1 MKKLLLSLT
10 MLLTGIMAWAAP
22 ITELSDAVVGKV
34 FTIRSKDRGAFV
46 YNSAATTEYLSGSKK
61 SDQVYG
67 NNGNLDNH
75 DKNFLFAFVKDGD
88 KYFLYS
94 IGAEKYAVY
103 HTDNSVALST
113 EAPAAGVTLLSS
125 TGDTKANFPT
135 VIAIDGT
142 NHLNMTTNQNHG
154 IVYYNG
160 YFADPGNMLAIEA
173 VDGCVFNNET
183 KAFTDNRIS
192 FTYKY
197 TYDNNGT
204 KKEIGTQTINGIV
217 GNAYPTPSLVLPI
230 IYATPSAPEGNIS
243 ADKANSVIEIAC
255 DKNKDVEKNFPFKY
269 FSSFDD
275 ITTWY
280 AAKLHSNQNHY
291 LYWNESAIAF
301 TSNYE
306 SDNDAYKWAF
316 VGDPINGF
324 KVYNKLAGKDVMLD
338 NSNPC
343 SLSSTENTVIVYP
356 SKETAAGGFALKFD
370 GQTYLNY
377 QSEAIKR
384 WGDNDAGSTWLLT
397 DLSANVLAE
406 AAKAEALVTIN
417 ASSILFGDPN
427 TEGTL
432 AHIAKTAIEEYTYDT
447 TSETASEE
455 AVAFYNTTLNNMCAA
470 VDKDIVFYNTNRNN
484 KYMVVTD
491 AILLSG
497 DNAANGTSIF
507 NVKGIQGTNHFTIQN
522 KANKRYIANTPATS
536 SRIQLSLTA
545 GEFTIKSFGT
555 DNKFAFICTQPNNDR
570 HNSLHLDGSH
580 RVVAWE
586 ADNENN
592 ASVWVIEEPESTLS
606 VEEGEI
612 IVKTQALTPALDLKN
627 SLGENNAEFGNG
639 LGQYDDANAV
649 SAFNNAMSAIP
660 NAIDGYTFEDLLP
673 LKDNLQATCNNLQI
687 VQPNLKAFVIS
698 GKQTGRYISTSGIAT
713 EGDNANRIKMVTDRE
728 NADIF
733 LLTDNNEMVSYT
745 AGLGITRSEQIA
757 PASTAIN
764 TMNFTKGLHTGYYT
778 IATDYTGNPYMYD
791 NQTKDVLCSYT
802 GKVNNTDWTL
812 TEVESLPIKMN
823 AVGGAY
829 YATFNAPVR
838 VVIPAGLKAYS
849 ASEEGDVLNLTK
861 VVEDGVL
868 EANTPVILY
877 SLSDVASLSISAE
890 NGTAATSNALS
901 GTNQKTTVT
910 SGENYVMGQNDG
922 KVGFY
927 KYTGTTMPAF
937 KAYLPSTSEV
947 RAFTFSFDDIETSIS
962 AIESENSNAV
972 IYDLAGRRVQ
982 KADRG
987 LYIVNGKKVMY
998 N

>member
-1 MKKLLLSLT
+1 
-10 MLLTGIMAWAAP
+10 MLLTGIVAWADP

-46 YNSAATTEYLSGSKK
+46 YNSAQTDAYLSGSKRGGK
-61 SDQVYG
+61 VYG
-67 NNGNLDNH
+67 NNGVLDNT
-75 DKNFLFAFVKDGD
+75 DKNFLFAFVQSGE

-94 IGAEKYAVY
+94 IGAEKYCVY
-103 HTDNSVALST
+103 NSEGVALSSD
-113 EAPAAGVTLLSS
+113 APDAGVTFLAS
-125 TGDTKANFPT
+125 TGSTKADFPT

-142 NHLNMTTNQNHG
+142 HQLNMSTDQKTG
-154 IVYYNG
+154 ILTSWNDTKD
-160 YFADPGNMLAIEA
+160 AGNMLAIEA
-173 VDGCVFNNET
+173 VDDCVFNNET

-197 TYDNNGT
+197 IYDNNGT
-204 KKEIGTQTINGIV
+204 KKELGTQAINAIV

-243 ADKANSVIEIAC
+243 IDKANTAIEIAC
-255 DKNKDVEKNFPFKY
+255 SINDEVLNNFPFKY

-280 AAKLHSNQNHY
+280 AAKLHSNMNNY
-291 LYWNESAIAF
+291 LYWDGSAIAF

-306 SDNDAYKWAF
+306 TANDAYKWAF
-316 VGDPINGF
+316 VGDPIKGF

-338 NSNPC
+338 KSNPC
-343 SLSSTENTVIVYP
+343 SLSSTENTVSVYP
-356 SKETAAGGFALKFD
+356 SRATAAGGFALKFD

-377 QSEAIKR
+377 QGGAINR
-384 WGDNDAGSTWLLT
+384 WGDNDEGSTWLLT
-397 DLSANVLAE
+397 DVSATALAE
-406 AAKAEALVTIN
+406 AAKSEAIATIN
-417 ASSILFGDPN
+417 ASSILFGNPN
-427 TEGTL
+427 TEGTP
-432 AHIAKTAIEEYTYDT
+432 AYIAKAAIEDYTYDT

-455 AVAFYNTTLNNMCAA
+455 AVAFYNTTLNNMCEA

-497 DNAANGTSIF
+497 NNATDGTSIF
-507 NVKGIQGTNHFTIQN
+507 NIKGVEGTKHFIIQN
-522 KANKRYIANTPATS
+522 KANKRYIANTPGTS
-536 SRIQLSLTA
+536 SRIQLSQTA

-580 RVVAWE
+580 KVVAWE

-592 ASVWVIEEPESTLS
+592 ASVWVIQEPESTLS
-606 VEEGEI
+606 VEEGEN
-612 IVKTQALTPALDLKN
+612 IVKTQALTLALNLKN

-649 SAFNNAMSAIP
+649 SAFNTAMSAIP
-660 NAIDGYTFEDLLP
+660 NAIDEYTFEDLLP
-673 LKDNLQATCNNLQI
+673 LKDNLQTTCNNLQI

-713 EGDNANRIKMVTDRE
+713 EGDNANRIKMVTDRA

-733 LLTDNNEMVSYT
+733 MLTDNNEMVSYT

-757 PASTAIN
+757 PAGTAIN
-764 TMNFTKGLHTGYYT
+764 TMTFTKGLHTGYYT

-838 VVIPAGLKAYS
+838 VTIPTGLKAYS

-901 GTNQKTTVT
+901 GTNQKTPVT

-937 KAYLPSTSEV
+937 KVYLPSTSEV

-982 KADRG
+982 KADKG